1 MSHHQYHTWREIQS
15 QPEAWAAALDLLRA
29 HADELRALA
38 SAGRYDSVI
47 FTGCGSPYY
56 LALAAAAT
64 FQEVTGRPARGI
76 PASEIWLNPRAVLPD
91 GGRSLLVTLSRS
103 GETTETLR
111 AVEAFRAAG
120 RGDVLTLSCY
130 PGRPLTSL
138 GNVNIILPSCQEQS
152 MAQTRAFSVLYLA
165 TVALAALWAG
175 NDQLL
180 GELDRLPEVCRR
192 LLKDTAGLAHDLGS
206 DATIDRF

>member
-1 MSHHQYHTWREIQS
+1 MSQYQHHTWREIQS
-15 QPEAWAAALDLLRA
+15 QPQAWAAALDLLRA

-38 SAGRYDSVI
+38 HAGRYDSVI

-64 FQEVTGRPARGI
+64 FQEVTGWPARGI

-91 GGRSLLVTLSRS
+91 GGRSLLIALSRS

-111 AVEAFRAAG
+111 AVESFRAAG

-130 PGRPLTSL
+130 PSRPLTSL
-138 GNVNIILPSCQEQS
+138 GNVNIVLPSGQEQS

-165 TVALAALWAG
+165 AVALAGLWAG
-175 NDQLL
+175 RGELL
-180 GELDRLPEVCRR
+180 DELDRLPELCRQ
-192 LLKDTAGLAHDLGS
+192 LLADTA
-206 DATIDRF
+206 